1 MSTQIAL
8 TGLKAA
14 QADISNTS
22 HNIAN
27 VGTTGYQRSRAEF
40 GDLFSISPMN
50 NPATQI
56 GSGVKLLST
65 QRIFDQGAVTT
76 TGNAF
81 DLALE
86 GPGFF
91 TLQST
96 ETGGRAYSRA
106 GAFNMDA
113 TGRVVDSSGD
123 FLLGFPVS
131 LDGTPLSRDPA
142 AMTPISI
149 AAQTGVAAATENVE
163 LQLNFPATGAGRQSA
178 VPPAVAFN
186 PGDPTSYAASTPMSI
201 LNADGQPVD
210 AIAYFIKTAEPT
222 PLLSE
227 SRYAVQLAYQG
238 SVMTPPAAPEE
249 IVFDAFGAQTG
260 GFSNQTFA
268 GLSGNLTLN
277 FSGSQMTP
285 DAFSVMSIE
294 QDGQTRRSLSNVDI
308 AKDGVIWATY
318 GSEDAVAIG
327 QIGLANF
334 ANPNGMKQ
342 IGNATYVET
351 SESGAPVIGEGGTA
365 GFGSIRSGAIESSNV
380 DLTDELVHL
389 ITAQRNYQASAKAL
403 ETSTAM
409 TQTIMNMRS

>member
-14 QADISNTS
+14 QSDISNTS

-27 VGTTGYQRSRAEF
+27 VGTTGYQRSRTEF
-40 GDLFSISPMN
+40 GDLFSVSPMN
-50 NPATQI
+50 NPRTQI
-56 GSGVKLLST
+56 GSGVKLLAT

-91 TLQST
+91 TVQST

-106 GAFNMDA
+106 GAFNIDA
-113 TGRVVDSSGD
+113 TGRVMDSSGD

-149 AAQTGVAAATENVE
+149 ASQTGVAAATENVD
-163 LQLNFPATGAGRQSA
+163 LRLNFPATGAGRQVA
-178 VPPAVAFN
+178 VPPGVAFN

-210 AIAYFIKTAEPT
+210 AIAYFVKTAEPT
-222 PLLSE
+222 AASTE
-227 SRYAVQLAYQG
+227 TRYAVQLSYEGAI
-238 SVMTPPAAPEE
+238 MTPPAAPEE
-249 IVFDAFGAQTG
+249 IVFDAFGTQIG
-260 GFSNQTFA
+260 GFADQTFTGMA
-268 GLSGNLTLN
+268 GNLTLN
-277 FSGSQMTP
+277 FTGAQMSP
-285 DAFSVMSIE
+285 DGFSVLSID
-294 QDGQTRRSLSNVDI
+294 QDGQTRRTLSNVDI

-334 ANPNGMKQ
+334 ANANGMKQ

-351 SESGAPVIGEGGTA
+351 GESGGPIIGEGGSA
-365 GFGSIRSGAIESSNV
+365 GFGSIRSGALESSNV

-403 ETSTAM
+403 ETSTAL